1 VAPGR
6 GARYLRPVPTVGEP
20 VPRVLVRAS
29 ERGPAHTS
37 GHPYNPASEVHGWL
51 LSRAA
56 GLRRIAVN
64 LAWLPPGRESAVYH
78 RHHREEEWLYVLEG
92 QGVAEVEEAEHAIGP
107 GDFLGFPPGVA
118 HHLRNA
124 GSGRLLFLEG
134 GEVIPDVE
142 VADFPRLRR
151 RIARFGNRF
160 SVYPMDAELPFFPEG
175 VELPAELFGVK
186 PPAAPPRVLV
196 RAGERGEPRVHR
208 QPQAQNGEVHLTQ
221 LSRPAGLERIAV
233 SAARVPPGRS
243 SFVFHVHQ
251 HDEEWMY
258 VLSGHGIAEIGDV
271 AEEIGPGDFLGFPAG
286 GPPHDTR
293 ALPGEE
299 LAYLQGGDA
308 RAPGSIEIVDFPR
321 QKMRLTIVGMR
332 RLTFPLGSAVEKG

>member
-1 VAPGR
+1 MADATP
-6 GARYLRPVPTVGEP
+6 AA
-20 VPRVLVRAS
+20 RVLVRAAD
-29 ERGPAHTS
+29 RGPAEGPS
-37 GHPYNPASEVHGWL
+37 RHPYNPASEVHGWM
-51 LSRAA
+51 LSRQA

-64 LAWLPPGRESAVYH
+64 LVWLPPARESAIYH
-78 RHHREEEWLYVLEG
+78 RHHREEEWLHVLEG
-92 QGVAEVEEAEHAIGP
+92 QGIAEVEETEHVIGP

-124 GSGRLLFLEG
+124 GSDRLLFLEG

-160 SVYPMDAELPFFPEG
+160 AAYPMDAELPFFPEG
-175 VELPAELFGVK
+175 VELPAEVLGVK

-196 RAGERGEPRVHR
+196 RASERGEPRVYCH
-208 QPQAQNGEVHLTQ
+208 ALALDGEVHLTQ
-221 LSRPAGLERIAV
+221 LSRPAGLERVAV
-233 SAARVPPGRS
+233 SAARLPTGKA
-243 SFVFHVHQ
+243 SFAFHVHR

-258 VLSGHGIAEIGDV
+258 VLSGRGVAELGERR
-271 AEEIGPGDFLGFPAG
+271 EEIGPGDFLGFPAG
-286 GPPHDTR
+286 GPAHATR

-299 LAYLQGGDA
+299 LVYLQGGDA

-321 QKMRLTIVGMR
+321 LKLRLTIVGTD
-332 RLTFPLGSAVEKG
+332 RLTFSLDAAMEKG